1 MAIGTSKEITV
12 LHSFLIGI
20 RVFGGILILV
30 VCYLQKVNPLE
41 SKVVAELPLMVA
53 AGTIQWILVETCS
66 FTSVVKD
73 TFVGLLGTFIR
84 CRVRGDQYLREG
96 VLDCGLLGDVC
107 SRAWSLHR
115 LSLGQLA
122 ICQLQ
127 NPSRDLLAN
136 SVVSRVSKLSLNL
149 VRPR

>member
-73 TFVGLLGTFIR
+73 TFVRLLGTFIR

-96 VLDCGLLGDVC
+96 VLGYLDCLG
-107 SRAWSLHR
+107 R
-115 LSLGQLA
+115 
-122 ICQLQ
+122 
-127 NPSRDLLAN
+127 
-136 SVVSRVSKLSLNL
+136 
-149 VRPR
+149 

>member
-1 MAIGTSKEITV
+1 
-12 LHSFLIGI
+12 
-20 RVFGGILILV
+20 
-30 VCYLQKVNPLE
+30 
-41 SKVVAELPLMVA
+41 MVA
-53 AGTIQWILVETCS
+53 AGTIQWILVES
-66 FTSVVKD
+66 YFYERWWKNPLAR
-73 TFVGLLGTFIR
+73 LLGASIR
-84 CRVRGDQYLREG
+84 CRVRGDQNLREG
-96 VLDCGLLGDVC
+96 VLDCGLMGDVC